1 MLSCVCLHEGR
12 PTVTDIIKPVG
23 DELNIIHGNEQ
34 VVLVCIV
41 TGDDLAGGYW
51 ERLNPLQNLSNMSSF
66 QGNSAIQLLI
76 TRVRPMHSGEYRCVV
91 YSQWGM
97 VHSDNVT
104 VTIKSKW
111 DSNYFI
117 TV

>member
-1 MLSCVCLHEGR
+1 MLSCVCLHEER
-12 PTVTDIIKPVG
+12 PAVTDTIKPVG
-23 DELNIIHGNEQ
+23 DELNIINGNEQ

-66 QGNSAIQLLI
+66 LSNGAVQLHI
-76 TRVRPMHSGEYRCVV
+76 TRARPMHSGKYQCVV

-97 VHSDNVT
+97 AHSDNFT
-104 VTIKSKW
+104 VNIKSK
-111 DSNYFI
+111 
-117 TV
+117 

>member
-12 PTVTDIIKPVG
+12 PVITSITNAVGSNEVNIIYG
-23 DELNIIHGNEQ
+23 DEP
-34 VVLVCIV
+34 VVLECHVI
-41 TGDDLAGGYW
+41 GDDLAGGYW

-91 YSQWGM
+91 YSQWG
-97 VHSDNVT
+97 VAHSSNVT
-104 VTIKSKW
+104 MTIISK
-111 DSNYFI
+111 
-117 TV
+117 